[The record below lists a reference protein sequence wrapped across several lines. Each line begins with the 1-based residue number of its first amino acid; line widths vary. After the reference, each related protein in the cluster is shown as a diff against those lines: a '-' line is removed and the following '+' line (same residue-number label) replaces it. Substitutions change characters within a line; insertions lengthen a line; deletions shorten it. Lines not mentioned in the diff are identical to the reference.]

1 MKKIVPSF
9 EVVEVALVRY
19 NLIDNQYQQMS
30 EVLYTFRPNKFY
42 VYLINVAPISL
53 VFLKTYSI
61 VW

>member
-30 EVLYTFRPNKFY
+30 EVLYTFRPNKFS